1 MDRSYCDNCNESCRP
16 RTVTIAWES
25 DRYCNDRQKEIRGL
39 CEDCARAIA
48 FLDFARLAERRAA
61 RPRTTTLP

>member
-1 MDRSYCDNCNESCRP
+1 MDRSYCDNCNECCRP
-16 RTVTIAWES
+16 RVVVISWSSE
-25 DRYCNDRQKEIRGL
+25 DNRGDRQSNIRGL